1 MRRAALVA
9 ARAATRTPPR
19 RQQHAAAL
27 RPRQAPPPQTR
38 PFVSFL
44 RTRRLKALERAA
56 DAAPA
61 ADEPFDEAAATK
73 ECKKLTVPKLRAA
86 LEAAGA
92 DTKGLKAALVERLV
106 GVKRAAAAQKG

>member
-19 RQQHAAAL
+19 RQQHAAAW

-56 DAAPA
+56 DANPA
-61 ADEPFDEAAATK
+61 DGAAQMAFVRELGKTHPEAA
-73 ECKKLTVPKLRAA
+73 LRRI
-86 LEAAGA
+86 EAWIRRG
-92 DTKGLKAALVERLV
+92 KPPCWNR
-106 GVKRAAAAQKG
+106 